1 MIKIDFND
9 YEYPFLLKRI
19 TNPPKQLYV
28 EGKKELLNNN
38 IIAVVGS
45 RVHTEYGE
53 KWGEF
58 FCRGLMEYDLNIVSG
73 MALGID
79 SVAHRTSIKAGVP
92 TIAVLP
98 CGLNSIYPKEN
109 EDLFKEIIREGG
121 VVVSEYEP
129 DVKANSKRF
138 IQRNR
143 IVAGLS
149 MGVLVV
155 EAAYRS
161 GTSITARLARDNG
174 KPVFCIP
181 GSLDNNKSDGT
192 NNLIKEGA
200 ILVTEVEDIVE
211 KYSFLKKARIQSKY
225 LKKNNFRVQANQN
238 NLHQNKEKNAN
249 HSESYK
255 VISKIAEDI
264 IDEKYRRVY
273 ELIPKDGININDM
286 VISNNLN
293 LAEVME
299 QVTMLEIMGK
309 IKRKAG
315 NKYIR
320 T

>member
-1 MIKIDFND
+1 MVKLSVND
-9 YEYPFLLKRI
+9 CEYPFLLKRI
-19 TNPPKQLYV
+19 VNPPAQLYV
-28 EGKKELLNNN
+28 EGNKDILNSN

-45 RVHTEYGE
+45 RVDTEYGE
-53 KWGEF
+53 KWGEY
-58 FCRGLMEYDLNIVSG
+58 FCRRLLEYDLNIVSG

-79 SVAHRTSIKAGVP
+79 SVAHWTSVREGIP

-98 CGLNSIYPKEN
+98 CGFDNIYPKEN
-109 EDLFKEIIREGG
+109 EDLFKAIIDEGG
-121 VVVSEYEP
+121 AVVSEYEP
-129 DVKANSKRF
+129 VVKANSSRF
-138 IQRNR
+138 IKRNR

-161 GTSITARLARDNG
+161 GTSITARMAKDSG

-181 GSLDNNKSDGT
+181 GSLDNIKSIGT

-200 ILVTEVEDIVE
+200 IVVTEVEDIIK
-211 KYSFLKKARIQSKY
+211 KYPFLKKNS
-225 LKKNNFRVQANQN
+225 LKSEFVNKNEMRVKSNLNKTHKNKIIKGDVNDSIDVNQ
-238 NLHQNKEKNAN
+238 
-249 HSESYK
+249 
-255 VISKIAEDI
+255 KID
-264 IDEKYRRVY
+264 IDEIDDKYRKVY
-273 ELIPKDGININDM
+273 DLIPKDGVNINDI

-293 LAEVME
+293 LSQVME

-315 NKYIR
+315 NRYSR